1 MDKAKSTMTALV
13 TGASGGLGA
22 AFSEELAGMGFS
34 LFLSGR
40 DEKKLHELGAK
51 LAETHNVEAS
61 VLAADLAQPGASRT
75 LWEKTEGAGH
85 PVDVLVNNAGFAHH
99 GGFLDIPEGAVEAQ
113 LSVLIRAPTELCRA
127 FAAAMRERRLG
138 FVLNV
143 SSFTAFVPTPRYAVY
158 AAAKAYL
165 RHFSEALAE
174 ELCRDGVVVSC
185 LCPGSMLTPFFER
198 AGHRPDPLITATM
211 MTPRDVARQGL
222 RGLFKRKRLIVP
234 GGWNKFGRF
243 GLMLLS
249 RRRAVKLAERFSR
262 QYTG

>member
-1 MDKAKSTMTALV
+1 MEKREGTMTALI

-22 AFSEELAGMGFS
+22 AFCEELAGMGFS
-34 LFLSGR
+34 LVLSGR
-40 DEKKLHELGAK
+40 DEKKLVELAAK
-51 LAETHNVEAS
+51 LVSAHQVEAN
-61 VLAADLAQPGASRT
+61 VVAVDLSQPGAAHA
-75 LWEKTEGAGH
+75 LWEKTEGASR
-85 PVDVLVNNAGFAHH
+85 PVDVLVNNAGLASY
-99 GGFLDIPEGAVEAQ
+99 GDFLSLPEAALDSQ

-127 FAAAMRERRLG
+127 FALAMRERRLG

-143 SSFTAFVPTPRYAVY
+143 SSFAAFVPTPRYAVY

-165 RHFSEALAE
+165 QHFSEALAE

-211 MTPRDVARQGL
+211 MTPAEVARRGL

-234 GGWNKFGRF
+234 GGWNKLGRL
-243 GLMLLS
+243 GLALLS

-262 QYTG
+262 QYTA